1 MIPSDIISK
10 KRNGI
15 LLSKDEIKWFISSYL
30 EDKVSD
36 AQMASL
42 LMAIYFQGL
51 NKRELYA
58 FTKTMINSGSTINFK
73 NSDFFVADKH
83 STGGIGDKTSLILVP
98 ILASLNIKIP
108 MIAGRSLAFTGGT
121 IDKLESIP
129 GFNTNQS
136 LKSFK
141 KITLENNSSIISQS
155 NEICPADK
163 KIYRLRDLTGT
174 IPSLPL
180 ICSSIMSK
188 KICEGINGLVLDVKI
203 GNGAFLKTI
212 DEGRKLAKLMKDMGD
227 SFKIKTDIIF
237 SSMDQPLGNYAG
249 LFCEIQEAIKTL
261 SNDGPSDLKELTL
274 MLGAKILIQ
283 AGKAQNL
290 DEGIKLQEQVLSNG
304 SALKRFDKL
313 VKLQKG
319 TIDNYTEINR
329 PRYQKFIFTDKSGI
343 INKFNTEKIGW
354 ALVELGCGY
363 KYTDS
368 ILDYTAGIQFINK
381 IGKSVING
389 EKLFR
394 VFNSDKKRLE
404 QACLLLKNSCY
415 IEDKVPDF
423 KLILD
428 KY

>member
-1 MIPSDIISK
+1 MRVLKI
-10 KRNGI
+10 N
-15 LLSKDEIKWFISSYL
+15 SYC
-30 EDKVSD
+30 S
-36 AQMASL
+36 
-42 LMAIYFQGL
+42 IFFQGL
-51 NKRELYA
+51 NKNELYD
-58 FTKTMINSGSTINFK
+58 FTKTMRNSGSTIDFK
-73 NSDFFVADKH
+73 DSDSFIADKH

-129 GFNTNQS
+129 GFNTDQS
-136 LKSFK
+136 LESFK
-141 KITLENNSSIISQS
+141 KIISKNNSSIISQS

-188 KICEGINGLVLDVKI
+188 KISEGINGLVLDIKI

-212 DEGRKLAKLMKDMGD
+212 DEGRNLAKLMKDVGN

-249 LFCEIQEAIKTL
+249 LFCEIEEVIKTL

-274 MLGAKILIQ
+274 VLGAKILIQ
-283 AGKAQNL
+283 AGKAQDL
-290 DEGIKLQEQVLSNG
+290 DEGIKLQEQVLNNG
-304 SALKRFDKL
+304 SALKRFIEI

-319 TIDNYTEINR
+319 SLDNYTEINR
-329 PRYQKFIFTDKSGI
+329 PRYQKFIFADKSGI
-343 INKFNTEKIGW
+343 INKVNTEKIGW

-363 KYTDS
+363 KYTHS

-381 IGKSVING
+381 VGDNVVSG

-394 VFNSDKKRLE
+394 VFNSDKEKLRK
-404 QACLLLKNSCY
+404 ACLLLKNSCY
-415 IEDKVPDF
+415 IDDKVPSF
-423 KLILD
+423 KIIVD
-428 KY
+428 NY

>member
-10 KRNGI
+10 KRDGI
-15 LLSKDEIKWFISSYL
+15 SLSKSEIKWFVSSYL
-30 EDKVSD
+30 EDKVSN
-36 AQMASL
+36 AQMSSL
-42 LMAIYFQGL
+42 LMAIFFQGL
-51 NKRELYA
+51 NKRELYD
-58 FTKTMINSGSTINFK
+58 FTKTMINSGSTVNFK
-73 NSDFFVADKH
+73 DSDFFVADKH

-98 ILASLNIKIP
+98 ILASLNIRIP

-129 GFNTNQS
+129 GFNTSQS
-136 LKSFK
+136 LKNFK
-141 KITLENNSSIISQS
+141 KIILKNNSSIISQS
-155 NEICPADK
+155 NAICPADK

-188 KICEGINGLVLDVKI
+188 KISEGINGLVLDIKI

-212 DEGRKLAKLMKDMGD
+212 DEGRNLAKLMKDVGN

-261 SNDGPSDLKELTL
+261 SNNGPSDLKELTL
-274 MLGAKILIQ
+274 VLGAKILIQ

-290 DEGIKLQEQVLSNG
+290 DEGIKLQEEVVKNG
-304 SALKRFDKL
+304 SALRKFNKL
-313 VKLQKG
+313 VKLQGG

-329 PRYQKFIFTDKSGI
+329 PRYQKFIFADKSGI

-363 KYTDS
+363 KYTHS
-368 ILDYTAGIQFINK
+368 ILDYTAGIQFLSK
-381 IGKSVING
+381 IGDNVISG

-394 VFNSDKKRLE
+394 VFNSDKEKLE
-404 QACLLLKNSCY
+404 RACLLLKNSCY
-415 IEDKVPDF
+415 VDSKVPSF
-423 KLILD
+423 ELIFD
-428 KY
+428 EY

>member
-1 MIPSDIISK
+1 
-10 KRNGI
+10 
-15 LLSKDEIKWFISSYL
+15 
-30 EDKVSD
+30 
-36 AQMASL
+36 
-42 LMAIYFQGL
+42 MAIYFQVL
-51 NKRELYA
+51 NKRELYD
-58 FTKTMINSGSTINFK
+58 FTKTMINSGSTVNFK
-73 NSDFFVADKH
+73 DSDFFVADKH

-98 ILASLNIKIP
+98 ILASLNIRIP

-141 KITLENNSSIISQS
+141 KITLENNSSIISHS
-155 NEICPADK
+155 NENCPADK

-188 KICEGINGLVLDVKI
+188 KISEGINGLVLDIKI

-212 DEGRKLAKLMKDMGD
+212 DEGRNLAKLMKDVGN

-261 SNDGPSDLKELTL
+261 SNNGPNDLKELTL
-274 MLGAKILIQ
+274 VIGAKILIQ
-283 AGKAQNL
+283 AGRAQNL
-290 DEGIKLQEQVLSNG
+290 DEGIKLQEQALNNG
-304 SALKRFDKL
+304 SALKRFNKL

-319 TIDNYTEINR
+319 TVDNYKEINR
-329 PRYQKFIFTDKSGI
+329 PKYQKFIFADKSGI

-363 KYTDS
+363 KYTHS
-368 ILDYTAGIQFINK
+368 KLDYTAGIQFIK
-381 IGKSVING
+381 KVGDSVING

-394 VFNSDKKRLE
+394 VYNSDKKRLDK
-404 QACLLLKNSCY
+404 AFLLLKNSCY
-415 IEDKVPDF
+415 IDNKVPSF
-423 KLILD
+423 KLIFD
-428 KY
+428 NY

>member
-1 MIPSDIISK
+1 MIPAELIEK
-10 KRNGI
+10 KRDGI
-15 LLSKDEIKWFISSYL
+15 ELTPTEIDWFISNVMNEKIDDCQLS
-30 EDKVSD
+30 
-36 AQMASL
+36 AL
-42 LMAIYFQGL
+42 LMSIYFNGMTDIETKFL
-51 NKRELYA
+51 VHSMVKSGKR
-58 FTKTMINSGSTINFK
+58 FNFK
-73 NSDFFVADKH
+73 HLGKYVADKH

-98 ILASLNIKIP
+98 ILASLNIRIP

-136 LKSFK
+136 LESFK
-141 KITLENNSSIISQS
+141 RIILKNNSSIISQS

-188 KICEGINGLVLDVKI
+188 KISEGINGLVLDIKI

-212 DEGRKLAKLMKDMGD
+212 DDGRKLAKLMKDVGN
-227 SFKIKTDIIF
+227 SFKIQTDIIF

-261 SNDGPSDLKELTL
+261 SNNGPSDLKELTL
-274 MLGAKILIQ
+274 VLGAKILIQ
-283 AGKAQNL
+283 AGKAENL
-290 DEGIKLQEQVLSNG
+290 KEGIKLQEQVLNNG
-304 SALKRFDKL
+304 SALKRFNKL

-319 TIDNYTEINR
+319 TIDNYTKINR
-329 PRYQKFIFTDKSGI
+329 PRYQKFIFADKSGI

-363 KYTDS
+363 KYTHS

-381 IGKSVING
+381 VGDNVISG
-389 EKLFR
+389 TKLFR
-394 VFNSDKKRLE
+394 VFNSDKEKLE
-404 QACLLLKNSCY
+404 KACLLLKDSCY
-415 IEDKVPDF
+415 IDNKVPSF
-423 KLILD
+423 KLIFD
-428 KY
+428 EY